1 MTFVRSQSFET
12 GKNGF
17 VLLNIQSTQS
27 GSASQAETTPE
38 QMLLGCHVR
47 IRHFSQMATKLAD
60 AAGAPSD
67 EIARAAAEIYRYFT
81 VALPLH
87 EQDENITLHPRL
99 RRAVGLP
106 AEDGEQAETRLLREL
121 GGPAV
126 DAMVEQ
132 HEAIDQVAERL
143 LPLWKILS
151 IDPARHEEVAQEMRP
166 LAAALAQLFDA
177 HLKLEEETVF
187 PAMQRFIGEEE
198 KAEMLAEM
206 KGRRR

>member
-1 MTFVRSQSFET
+1 
-12 GKNGF
+12 
-17 VLLNIQSTQS
+17 
-27 GSASQAETTPE
+27 
-38 QMLLGCHVR
+38 MLLGCHVR
-47 IRHFSQMATKLAD
+47 IRHFSDMAIKLAD
-60 AAGAPSD
+60 AHGAPAD
-67 EIARAAAEIYRYFT
+67 EIVRAASEIYRYFT

-87 EQDENITLHPRL
+87 EQDENITLHARL
-99 RRAVGLP
+99 RRAVGLSP
-106 AEDGEQAETRLLREL
+106 EDGEQAETRLLREL

-132 HEAIDQVAERL
+132 HEAIDQIVERL

-151 IDPARHEEVAQEMRP
+151 IDPARHEEVAPEMRQ
-166 LAAALAQLFDA
+166 LASVLAQLFDA

-187 PAMQRFIGEEE
+187 PAMQRFISDKE